1 MHRRRIDGHVHLIP
15 KREPGWIDPITQY
28 RHDAYGMLRTPLGDR
43 RRLPPYM
50 ADSAFEA
57 GTLMEVMEEYG
68 VEKAVLMARLES
80 GVPEAALDAV
90 KRYPGRIA
98 GAVCVEIHGEGE
110 AQLQEWHS
118 RGIGIVKFEMRGL
131 NELYGKLE
139 ICDPVMMRL
148 FGKAEELGMIVVID
162 PGPVAFPSYS
172 PEQIST
178 VLHTYPALKLV
189 ICHMGLPFYGLRKN
203 AGLYEKWRAMISLG
217 SCSRVWFDV
226 TAVPD
231 LFEEEGYPYSEALT
245 YFKELLDI
253 CGPDRVIWGTDIPG
267 TFRRATYSQ
276 MIEVFERC
284 DFLDGQDKD
293 KLFYENANQL
303 YFNGENES
311 EFTR

>member
-50 ADSAFEA
+50 ADPAFEA
-57 GTLMEVMEEYG
+57 GTRMEVVEEYG

-98 GAVCVEIHGEGE
+98 GAVCVEIRREGE

-139 ICDPVMMRL
+139 SGGARYDRGDRSGAGGISQL
-148 FGKAEELGMIVVID
+148 Q
-162 PGPVAFPSYS
+162 PG
-172 PEQIST
+172 T
-178 VLHTYPALKLV
+178 D
-189 ICHMGLPFYGLRKN
+189 FYGAPYISGAKACDLSHGTALLRA
-203 AGLYEKWRAMISLG
+203 AGTCRA
-217 SCSRVWFDV
+217 V
-226 TAVPD
+226 
-231 LFEEEGYPYSEALT
+231 
-245 YFKELLDI
+245 
-253 CGPDRVIWGTDIPG
+253 
-267 TFRRATYSQ
+267 
-276 MIEVFERC
+276 
-284 DFLDGQDKD
+284 
-293 KLFYENANQL
+293 
-303 YFNGENES
+303 
-311 EFTR
+311 